1 MVANPARRKSL
12 WKPPSQPILKSLRIA
27 VYDQPV
33 LSRINGRYVPLNK
46 STH

>member
-1 MVANPARRKSL
+1 MVTICREGKP

-33 LSRINGRYVPLNK
+33 LSRINGRYVFLNK